1 MTLKKSFISKLF
13 YITLI
18 LLFTLT
24 VIYFGVDSNE
34 QYPLGLYSTSFF
46 WNSSTISTFFTD
58 FIGPGAKIPLGS
70 GPFLHPLNFFI
81 NEIKLYYALFIFFHL
96 IIQFEFTKKIL
107 RLFEIKYNLLILS
120 VLLTFSLPNI
130 LYASVEDWLTPFFAY
145 TFFPVIFYYLIKIIK
160 YKNDL
165 DYLKFSLFFS
175 FWIINSHTGLIA
187 TYIVFLIIFT
197 FLSLKNFQNFKKI
210 FKPIFFVSLFTVL
223 LILSEL
229 LYYLLRELVNFEGW
243 RAAHGTYS
251 LINFFEIFFPNEE
264 NITSTRT
271 KFSLFRMPGNPIL
284 IYLCLYISF
293 ISFLSFIQNLKR
305 NKKDFFSIIYFFFN
319 KTNKDIIFKFSCLFV
334 IFLTFSLLPILLL
347 IPAVSS
353 AWMAR
358 DLFLYVGIFLF
369 FDYQKNFK
377 KNLRLFLNILLIF
390 YTVLYFSINIKNKLE
405 VNQNNFIVDR
415 VNNSDFQVSFKEL
428 NIKEN
433 DFRRIYLSPD
443 LFPEIRNDFRE
454 EGIFSWTDFNKFNIV
469 PFNGF
474 FKYTSMKGFG
484 DERNIMRG
492 TIDSHYDLINDN
504 FFLNIFKIDY
514 VLATKN
520 EIKFI
525 KNEKLEL
532 IKTIKTKEKTLYL
545 FRNKPLNYSINKKN
559 LNELTDSFKNCKERK
574 LINGN
579 WVNED
584 SKLDCLLKVRNL
596 FSISGHKLERQYNSS
611 FDISNF
617 DNQNFPILPFIY
629 DKNWKVDSGS
639 LFNGGNF
646 LQILNTEKVKNK
658 KISLNYFDN
667 ARYYLRILSLLS
679 FIFLLILVLIMKVRS
694 INIAQ

>member
-1 MTLKKSFISKLF
+1 MTFKKSFTSKLF

-18 LLFTLT
+18 LIFTLT

-46 WNSSTISTFFTD
+46 WNSSTISTFFSD
-58 FIGPGAKIPLGS
+58 FIGPGAKVPLGS

-96 IIQFEFTKKIL
+96 IIQIEFTKKIL
-107 RLFEIKYNLLILS
+107 RLFKIKHNLLILT

-145 TFFPVIFYYLIKIIK
+145 AFFPVIFYYLIKVIN
-160 YKNDL
+160 YKNDI

-175 FWIINSHTGLIA
+175 FWIINSHLGQIV
-187 TYIVFLIIFT
+187 TYIVFLMIFT
-197 FLSLKNFQNFKKI
+197 FLSSKNFQSFKKI
-210 FKPIFFVSLFTVL
+210 FKPIFFVSLFLVL

-229 LYYLLRELVNFEGW
+229 LYYLVRELVNFDGW
-243 RAAHGTYS
+243 RSSQGSYS
-251 LINFFEIFFPNEE
+251 LINFLEIFFPNEK
-264 NITSTRT
+264 NITSSRVN
-271 KFSLFRMPGNPIL
+271 FSLFRMPGNPVL
-284 IYLCLYISF
+284 IYVCLYIAL
-293 ISFLSFIQNLKR
+293 ISLLSFIQNLKT
-305 NKKDFFSIIYFFFN
+305 NKKDFFSPIYFFFN
-319 KTNKDIIFKFSCLFV
+319 KANRDIIFKFSCLFV

-369 FDYQKNFK
+369 FGYQKNFK
-377 KNLRLFLNILLIF
+377 KNLRVFLNILLIF
-390 YTVLYFSINIKNKLE
+390 YSLLYFSINIKNKVE
-405 VNQNNFIVDR
+405 INQNNFIVDR
-415 VNNSDFQVSFKEL
+415 VNNSDFQVSFKQL

-433 DFRRIYLSPD
+433 DFKRIYLSPD

-454 EGIFSWTDFNKFNIV
+454 EGIFSWTDFNKFNIA

-504 FFLNIFKIDY
+504 FFLSIFKIDY
-514 VLATKN
+514 VLSTKN

-545 FRNKPLNYSINKKN
+545 FKNRPLNYSINKKN
-559 LNELTDSFKNCKERK
+559 LKELTDNFKNCKIRT
-574 LINGN
+574 LVNGIWEN
-579 WVNED
+579 DD
-584 SKLDCLLKVRNL
+584 SKLDCLLKIKNL

-639 LFNGGNF
+639 LLSGGNF
-646 LQILNTEKVKNK
+646 LQILITEDIKNK

-667 ARYYLRILSLLS
+667 TRYYLRIISLLS
-679 FIFLLILVLIMKVRS
+679 LIFLLIFVSFKKIRS
-694 INIAQ
+694 INIA